1 MQPKITRIAVIVAL
15 VPIILGADFRCSYDD
30 SDPAEDFETSLV
42 LRDAQGA
49 ATGSFRVGATI
60 VFELQVHNRS
70 DFSSTLTFNDTRQY
84 DFVVFDAGQRRVR
97 WKWSEGRTFAQSTT
111 DLHFA
116 PRETKS
122 FRVEWNQLTRSGAVL
137 DVGAYDAR
145 GALVFSGFDADP
157 QRRDEL
163 GSPLQRFAVNP

>member
-1 MQPKITRIAVIVAL
+1 MLAL
-15 VPIILGADFRCSYDD
+15 VPMVLGADFRCSYGD
-30 SDPAEDFETSLV
+30 SDPAEDFDTSLV
-42 LRDAQGA
+42 LRDAQIGSA
-49 ATGSFRVGATI
+49 ASFRVGATI

-70 DFSSTLTFNDTRQY
+70 DFSRTLTFNDARQY
-84 DFVVFDAGQRRVR
+84 DFVVFDANQRTVR

-137 DVGAYDAR
+137 EAGAYDAR